1 MNEKP
6 TSLRLSGNK
15 IQENPPALTFIG
27 NLSAEDPEGVNQI
40 FVYTVSSFTAGNFF
54 IGGATQDQL
63 LANGSIDFETT
74 ETIDVT
80 IRVSDSRGLH
90 IERNFIINVEGKAK
104 ENEIWNRIIM

>member
-1 MNEKP
+1 MNEEP

-15 IQENPPALTFIG
+15 VQENPPAFTFIG

-54 IGGATQDQL
+54 IGGATHDQL

-74 ETIDVT
+74 ETIDVS

-90 IERNFIINVEGKAK
+90 LERNFVINVNGKAK
-104 ENEIWNRIIM
+104 EKEMRNGIIM